1 MKSRKI
7 GLFFIIYI
15 CVNIP
20 LCINFDNP
28 TINESQSQVKEEI
41 EELNLSDIAG
51 TDLYSENID
60 VYVAGNKSIIKQS
73 LFTNDT
79 SILSQFDT
87 RDPAFYKCNV
97 LISASNGITPA
108 IFPRLLT
115 EEGFSEQYEMSFNG
129 FSGFLYYDEELS
141 ETEAD
146 IRAERALE
154 IIRRKFQIDLILVNV
169 TEPNYYP
176 FIGHVPNWKVY
187 INEIMLNLPKDGYWD
202 ALDIDRITSKE
213 YNQNYHLSSTYFLV
227 NSLDILEKDIYDLT
241 SQVNFNLDSLDLSFL
256 DNLEIENIFDA
267 FLGLNETLG
276 IDTNQTGFE
285 GFSELFSSLS
295 FSNDSH
301 YTNLML
307 QYEGVEN
314 AVQIIGNDEY
324 SFNLW
329 DAMGYEGDE
338 LKPSKKIFIA
348 LVGAFM
354 SSIDVSIL
362 CSDIIDNTPN
372 YFELSDFL
380 LEQLGLLLYYADVD
394 IDFQTLQDYSFDL
407 LWIDFGGIK
416 KSYVLPINL
425 NDSLDYINFLP
436 QLGFQGIS
444 GIITGLFNPI
454 SSFIID
460 YKISNSEP
468 NLMITKDLVNGNASY
483 GIYNNYDFNITI
495 ENVGNETA
503 WGVPTLFPLELEQI
517 FTLIGGPLGGELMD
531 SIWEVVRVEYSGQY
545 DSLEDFFNFD
555 EKPRIFYLDS
565 LGSGLVDT
573 YFPDLTNLSNYY
585 PYNEKMDNVI
595 DIISIG
601 YPQLIN
607 ALSILG
613 VTTAELK
620 EIFTNEFSIWND
632 DNWIL
637 EPGERISYIYSNF
650 SIEGFDTFTPFYNY
664 SFIIDDLY
672 PQLPAVISGSSL
684 DGTDPRMAINLDNES
699 WNITSQEKYV
709 NYHEIEVQFLFQN
722 TTYINYHNKSLDR
735 VSILINLT
743 DQQNSLTL
751 EIFNFSSGRFEDISP
766 YFESQEND
774 TTRYSFIKNKAS
786 LEWLF
791 DSPSRINHTI
801 VFRLIGSESSS
812 FNISLNYLEVELSYR
827 DINHYEASRSR
838 AIYSTSSGEVQYVRH
853 SNSISLS
860 TYDMASIIIFA
871 ELSKYNSKE
880 GEINIYT
887 LNFKNVGS
895 QIAYD
900 LNISMLIPGIMN
912 DYINFTLYENH
923 LYFYLDELAP
933 LEQRTIQMKF
943 YTPNSGT
950 INSLLLVYNNTEK
963 IKNLDS
969 YTISTRTNEVFYS
982 ASIDYEKTKP
992 FLNTIQFSYNP
1003 AIENPIIGEF
1013 FNISIDVQNNS
1024 PSKLNISNLSINLQ
1038 DNYAALRIIQN
1049 DLFNITNIQYGEEIS
1064 YNITLKKLDWKGYYY
1079 PPINYLDT
1087 DVSRLIQISQSTP
1100 AILGNINLTIIKEI
1114 DKNQAEIG
1122 DILEVTLIVVNT
1134 GNICIKGLR
1143 LSDVTSFTRIEF
1155 ALVEGKLMDE
1165 IDLINPGENKT
1176 FTYKI
1181 KAMSQNL
1188 VKLNP
1193 SSIQFY
1199 YLHQVKISSNTVDV
1213 KIIIPVQTQS
1223 LFIIAPTLLA
1233 LLIVA
1238 IYFYQSKRY
1247 NVKKYEIHRNENILF
1262 RIKGVDAILRVEKT
1276 LKDYLIEISL
1286 DESKGIKDKL
1296 SPIPGGEQDQ

>member
-1 MKSRKI
+1 MKSWKI
-7 GLFFIIYI
+7 RLYFIIYI
-15 CVNIP
+15 CLCIP
-20 LCINFDNP
+20 LSINFKNP
-28 TINESQSQVKEEI
+28 IKNESQIQVKEDI
-41 EELNLSDIAG
+41 EELKLSDIAG

-115 EEGFSEQYEMSFNG
+115 EDGFSDQYEMSFNG
-129 FSGFLYYDEELS
+129 FSGFLYYDEVLS

-154 IIRRKFQIDLILVNV
+154 IIRRKFQMDLILVNV

-176 FIGHVPNWKVY
+176 FIGHVPDWNVY
-187 INEIMLNLPKDGYWD
+187 INEIMLNLPKDGYWN
-202 ALDIDRITSKE
+202 ALDINRITSKE

-227 NSLDILEKDIYDLT
+227 SSLDILEKDIYDLT
-241 SQVNFNLDSLDLSFL
+241 SQVNFNLDSLDLSYL
-256 DNLEIENIFDA
+256 ENLELENIFDI
-267 FLGLNETLG
+267 FSGLNETQ
-276 IDTNQTGFE
+276 DTNQTGFE
-285 GFSELFSSLS
+285 DFSALFGGLSLS
-295 FSNDSH
+295 NESH
-301 YTNLML
+301 YTNLMI

-314 AVQIIGNDEY
+314 AIQTIGNNKY

-329 DAMGYEGDE
+329 DALGYEGDE
-338 LKPSKKIFIA
+338 LKPSDKIFIA
-348 LVGAFM
+348 LTGAFLTN
-354 SSIDVSIL
+354 IDVSIL
-362 CSDIIDNTPN
+362 CSDIIDSTPN
-372 YFELSDFL
+372 YFELYEFL
-380 LEQLGLLLYYADVD
+380 LEQIGLLLYYADVD
-394 IDFQTLQDYSFDL
+394 IDLQTLQDYSFDL

-416 KSYVLPINL
+416 RSYVSPINL
-425 NDSLDYINFLP
+425 DDSLDFINFLP
-436 QLGFQGIS
+436 QLGFQGIP
-444 GIITGLFNPI
+444 GIMTGLFNPI
-454 SSFIID
+454 SNFIID
-460 YKISNSEP
+460 YNISNSEP
-468 NLMITKDLVNGNASY
+468 NLIITKDLVNGNASY
-483 GIYNNYDFNITI
+483 GAYNNYDFNITV

-503 WGVPTLFPLELEQI
+503 WGVPTLFPLQLEEI

-531 SIWEVVRVEYSGQY
+531 AIWDVVRVEYYGQY

-573 YFPDLTNLSNYY
+573 YFPNLNNLSNYY
-585 PYNEKMDNVI
+585 PYNDKMDNVI
-595 DIISIG
+595 DILISG
-601 YPQLIN
+601 YPIIN

-613 VTTAELK
+613 VTSDDLK
-620 EIFTNEFSIWND
+620 EIFTNEYSIWND

-637 EPGERISYIYSNF
+637 EPGEMISYIYSNF
-650 SIEGFDTFTPFYNY
+650 SIEEFDTFTPFYSY
-664 SFIIDDLY
+664 GFIIDDTF

-684 DGTDPRMAINLDNES
+684 DGTDPNMALSLDNES
-699 WNITSQEKYV
+699 WNITSQEKFV

-722 TTYINYHNKSLDR
+722 TTQINYLNKSLDR

-743 DQQNSLTL
+743 DQQNSSTL
-751 EIFNFSSGRFEDISP
+751 EIFNFSSGQFESISSF
-766 YFESQEND
+766 FESQEND

-786 LEWLF
+786 LDWLF

-827 DINHYEASRSR
+827 DINHYDASRSR
-838 AIYSTSSGEVQYVRH
+838 VIYSTISGEVQNVRH

-871 ELSKYNSKE
+871 ELSKSNTKV
-880 GEINIYT
+880 GEVNTYT

-900 LNISMLIPGIMN
+900 LNISLLIPGIMN
-912 DYINFTLYENH
+912 DYINFTLNENH

-933 LEQRTIQMKF
+933 LEQRTIQMEF

-950 INSLLLVYNNTEK
+950 INSLQLDYNNTEK

-969 YTISTRTNEVFYS
+969 YTITTRTNEVFYT
-982 ASIDYEKTKP
+982 ARIDYENTKP
-992 FLNTIQFSYNP
+992 FLNTIKFLFNP
-1003 AIENPIIGEF
+1003 SIENPIIGEF
-1013 FNISIDVQNNS
+1013 FNISIDVQNDS
-1024 PSKLNISNLSINLQ
+1024 PSRLNISNLSLNLK
-1038 DNYAALRIIQN
+1038 DNYGALRIIQN
-1049 DLFNITNIQYGEEIS
+1049 EIYNITNIQYGETFS
-1064 YNITLKKLDWKGYYY
+1064 YNITLKKLDWNGYYY
-1079 PPINYLDT
+1079 PPINYVDSYNSNL
-1087 DVSRLIQISQSTP
+1087 LQISQSRP
-1100 AILGNINLTIIKEI
+1100 AILGNINLTITKEI
-1114 DKNQAEIG
+1114 DKNQVEIG
-1122 DILEVTLIVVNT
+1122 DIIEVTLIVVNT
-1134 GNICIKGLR
+1134 GNICVKGLS
-1143 LSDVTSFTRIEF
+1143 LSDDTSFTRIDF
-1155 ALVEGKLMDE
+1155 ALVEGKLINK

-1181 KAMSQNL
+1181 KAISQNL

-1193 SSIQFY
+1193 SSIHIY
-1199 YLHQVKISSNTVDV
+1199 YLHQVRISSNTVDV
-1213 KIIIPVQTQS
+1213 KIIIPFQTQI
-1223 LFIIAPTLLA
+1223 LFIIVPTTLA

-1238 IYFYQSKRY
+1238 MYLYQSKRY
-1247 NVKKYEIHRNENILF
+1247 NVKKYEISRNENILF
-1262 RIKGVDAILRVEKT
+1262 RVKGVDAILRVEKT
-1276 LKDYLIEISL
+1276 LKDYFHKISK
-1286 DESKGIKDKL
+1286 DESKGIIDKL

>member
-1 MKSRKI
+1 MKLWKI

-15 CVNIP
+15 CLNIP
-20 LCINFDNP
+20 LSINFYNP
-28 TINESQSQVKEEI
+28 ITNESKGAVKEDI
-41 EELNLSDIAG
+41 EELKSSDIAG

-108 IFPRLLT
+108 IFPRVLT
-115 EEGFSEQYEMSFNG
+115 EEGFSEQYAMSFNG
-129 FSGFLYYDEELS
+129 FSGFLYYDQDLS
-141 ETEAD
+141 KNEAD

-154 IIRRKFQIDLILVNV
+154 IIRRKFQMDLILVNV

-176 FIGHVPNWKVY
+176 FIGHVPDWNVY
-187 INEIMLNLPKDGYWD
+187 IDQITLNLPKDGYWD
-202 ALDIDRITSKE
+202 AFDIDRITSNE
-213 YNQNYHLSSTYFLV
+213 YNQNHHLSSTYFLI
-227 NSLDILEKDIYDLT
+227 NSLDILDRDIYNLT
-241 SQVNFNLDSLDLSFL
+241 NQVNFNLESLDLSYL
-256 DNLEIENIFDA
+256 ENLEVENIFDA
-267 FLGLNETLG
+267 FSGLNETLG
-276 IDTNQTGFE
+276 IDTNQSGFA
-285 GFSELFSSLS
+285 GFSDLFSSLS

-301 YTNLML
+301 YTNLMI
-307 QYEGVEN
+307 QYEGCDN
-314 AVQIIGNDEY
+314 AVKKIGKDEY

-348 LVGAFM
+348 LIGAFM
-354 SSIDVSIL
+354 SNIEVSIL
-362 CSDIIDNTPN
+362 GSDIIDTTPN

-380 LEQLGLLLYYADVD
+380 LEQLGLLFYYADVN
-394 IDFQTLQDYSFDL
+394 IDFQALQNYSFDL
-407 LWIDFGGIK
+407 LWVDSGGIK

-425 NDSLDYINFLP
+425 NNSLDYINFLP
-436 QLGFQGIS
+436 QLGFQGIP
-444 GIITGLFNPI
+444 GIMTGLFNPL
-454 SSFIID
+454 SDLIID
-460 YKISNSEP
+460 FKISNSEP
-468 NLMITKDLVNGNASY
+468 NLMVTKDLVNQNASY
-483 GIYNNYDFNITI
+483 GIYNNYDFNITV

-503 WGVPTLFPLELEQI
+503 WGVPTLFPFELEQV

-531 SIWEVVRVEYSGQY
+531 SIWEVVRLEYPGQY

-565 LGSGLVDT
+565 LGSGLIDK
-573 YFPDLTNLSNYY
+573 YFPNLNNLSNYY
-585 PYNEKMDNVI
+585 PYNDKMNNVI

-620 EIFTNEFSIWND
+620 DIFTNEDSIWND
-632 DNWIL
+632 ENWIL
-637 EPGERISYIYSNF
+637 EPGKKLSYIYSNF
-650 SIEGFDTFTPFYNY
+650 SIEALDTFTPFYNY
-664 SFIIDDLY
+664 SFIIDDGF

-684 DGTDPRMAINLDNES
+684 DDTDPNMAQNLDNES

-722 TTYINYHNKSLDR
+722 TSYINYYNKTLDR

-743 DQQNSLTL
+743 DPQNSLTL
-751 EIFNFSSGRFEDISP
+751 EIFNFSSGQFEDLSP
-766 YFESQEND
+766 YFESQQNN
-774 TTRYSFIKNKAS
+774 TTRYSFIKNKNS
-786 LEWLF
+786 LDWLF
-791 DSPSRINHTI
+791 DLPSRINHTI

-812 FNISLNYLEVELSYR
+812 FNISLNYIGVELSYR
-827 DINHYEASRSR
+827 DINYYDASRTR
-838 AIYSTSSGEVQYVRH
+838 VIYSTSNENVQYVRH

-871 ELSKYNSKE
+871 ELSKYNANI
-880 GEINIYT
+880 GEIVTYT
-887 LNFKNVGS
+887 LNFKNIGS

-900 LNISMLIPGIMN
+900 LNFSMLIPGIMN
-912 DYINFTLYENH
+912 DYINFTSYENH
-923 LYFYLDELAP
+923 LYFYLDNLAP
-933 LEQRTIQMKF
+933 LEQQRIQMKF

-950 INSLLLVYNNTEK
+950 INSLQLIYNNTEK

-969 YTISTRTNEVFYS
+969 HAITTRANEVFYTTR
-982 ASIDYEKTKP
+982 IDYEKTKP
-992 FLNTIQFSYNP
+992 FLNTIQILYNP
-1003 AIENPIIGEF
+1003 KIDNPMIDEF
-1013 FNISIDVQNNS
+1013 FNISIYIQNNS
-1024 PSKLNISNLSINLQ
+1024 PSRTNISNLAINLQ
-1038 DNYAALRIIQN
+1038 DNYESLRIIQN
-1049 DLFNITNIQYGEEIS
+1049 ELFNIPYIQYGQNFS
-1064 YNITLKKLDWKGYYY
+1064 YDITLKKLDWKGYYY
-1079 PPINYLDT
+1079 PPINYLNT
-1087 DVSRLIQISQSTP
+1087 HNSRLIQISQSTA

-1122 DILEVTLIVVNT
+1122 DILQVTITVVNT
-1134 GNICIKGLR
+1134 GNICVKNLR
-1143 LSDVTSFTRIEF
+1143 LNDEISFTRIEF
-1155 ALVEGKLMDE
+1155 ALVEGKLMDV
-1165 IDLINPGENKT
+1165 IDLINPDENIT

-1181 KAMSQNL
+1181 KAVSQSL
-1188 VKLNP
+1188 VSLNP

-1199 YLHQVKISSNTVDV
+1199 YLHQVKIASNIVDI

-1223 LFIIAPTLLA
+1223 LFIIIPTLLT
-1233 LLIVA
+1233 LSIIV

-1247 NVKKYEIHRNENILF
+1247 SVKKYETHRNENILF
-1262 RIKGVDAILRVEKT
+1262 RSKGVDAILRVDKM
-1276 LKDYLIEISL
+1276 LNDYFL
-1286 DESKGIKDKL
+1286 ESFHDGNKGIKDKL
-1296 SPIPGGEQDQ
+1296 SPIPRGDPDQ

>member
-1 MKSRKI
+1 MKSWKI
-7 GLFFIIYI
+7 GLFFIICI
-15 CVNIP
+15 CLSIP
-20 LCINFDNP
+20 LSINFDIP
-28 TINESQSQVKEEI
+28 IVNESQNEVKEDI
-41 EELNLSDIAG
+41 EELKLSDIAG

-97 LISASNGITPA
+97 LISASNGINPA

-115 EEGFSEQYEMSFNG
+115 EDGFSDQYEMSFNG
-129 FSGFLYYDEELS
+129 FSGFLYYDEDLS
-141 ETEAD
+141 ETEAE

-176 FIGHVPNWKVY
+176 FIGHVPDWNVY
-187 INEIMLNLPKDGYWD
+187 INEIMLNLPKDGYWN

-213 YNQNYHLSSTYFLV
+213 YNQNYHLSSTYFLI

-267 FLGLNETLG
+267 LSGLNETLG

-301 YTNLML
+301 YTNLMI

-314 AVQIIGNDEY
+314 AIQTIGNNEY

-338 LKPSKKIFIA
+338 LKPSDKIFIA
-348 LVGAFM
+348 LTGAFL
-354 SSIDVSIL
+354 SNIDVSIL
-362 CSDIIDNTPN
+362 CSDIIDSTPN
-372 YFELSDFL
+372 YFELYEFL
-380 LEQLGLLLYYADVD
+380 LEQIGLLLYYADVD
-394 IDFQTLQDYSFDL
+394 VDLQTLQDYSFDL

-416 KSYVLPINL
+416 RSYVSPINL
-425 NDSLDYINFLP
+425 DDSLDYINFLP
-436 QLGFQGIS
+436 QLGFQGIP
-444 GIITGLFNPI
+444 GIMTGLFNPI
-454 SSFIID
+454 SNFIID
-460 YKISNSEP
+460 YNISNSEP
-468 NLMITKDLVNGNASY
+468 NLMITKDLVNENASY
-483 GIYNNYDFNITI
+483 GVYNNFDFNITI
-495 ENVGNETA
+495 KNVGNETA
-503 WGVPTLFPLELEQI
+503 WGVPTLFPLELEEI
-517 FTLIGGPLGGELMD
+517 FTLIGGPLSGELMD
-531 SIWEVVRVEYSGQY
+531 AIWEVVRVEYLGQY

-573 YFPDLTNLSNYY
+573 YFPDLYNLSNYY

-620 EIFTNEFSIWND
+620 EIFTNEYSIWND

-637 EPGERISYIYSNF
+637 KPGERFSYIYSNF

-664 SFIIDDLY
+664 SFIIDNSF

-684 DGTDPRMAINLDNES
+684 DSTDPNMAITLDDES
-699 WNITSQEKYV
+699 WNITSEEKFV
-709 NYHEIEVQFLFQN
+709 NRHEIEVQFLFQN
-722 TTYINYHNKSLDR
+722 TTYINFYNKSLDR

-743 DQQNSLTL
+743 DQLNSLTL
-751 EIFNFSSGRFEDISP
+751 EIFNFSSGQFEDIAP
-766 YFESQEND
+766 YFESQENG

-791 DSPSRINHTI
+791 DTPSRINHSI
-801 VFRLIGSESSS
+801 VFRLVGSESSP

-827 DINHYEASRSR
+827 DINHYDASRSR
-838 AIYSTSSGEVQYVRH
+838 VIYSTSSGEVQYVRH

-871 ELSKYNSKE
+871 ELSKYNTKI
-880 GEINIYT
+880 GEINTYT

-895 QIAYD
+895 QTAYD
-900 LNISMLIPGIMN
+900 LNISMLIPGILN
-912 DYINFTLYENH
+912 DYINFTLYGNH

-933 LEQRTIQMKF
+933 LERRMIQLEF
-943 YTPNSGT
+943 YTPNSAL
-950 INSLLLVYNNTEK
+950 INSLQLDYNNTEK

-969 YTISTRTNEVFYS
+969 YTITTRTNEVFYT
-982 ASIDYEKTKP
+982 ARIDYEKTKP
-992 FLNTIQFSYNP
+992 FLNTIQILYNP
-1003 AIENPIIGEF
+1003 TIENPIIGEF

-1024 PSKLNISNLSINLQ
+1024 PSRLNISNLLINLQ

-1049 DLFNITNIQYGEEIS
+1049 ELYNITNIQYGEKFS
-1064 YNITLKKLDWKGYYY
+1064 YNITLKKLDWNGYYY

-1087 DVSRLIQISQSTP
+1087 HNSRLVQISQSTP
-1100 AILGNINLTIIKEI
+1100 AILGTINLTITKEI
-1114 DKNQAEIG
+1114 DKNQVEIM
-1122 DILEVTLIVVNT
+1122 DIIEVTLIIVNT
-1134 GNICIKGLR
+1134 GNICVKGLR
-1143 LSDVTSFTRIEF
+1143 LIDETSFTRLDF
-1155 ALVEGKLMDE
+1155 ALVEGKLMNE
-1165 IDLINPGENKT
+1165 IGLINPGENKT

-1181 KAMSQNL
+1181 KAISQNL

-1193 SSIQFY
+1193 SSIQLY
-1199 YLHQVKISSNTVDV
+1199 YLHQVKISSNIVDV
-1213 KIIIPVQTQS
+1213 KIIIPVQTQI
-1223 LFIIAPTLLA
+1223 LFIIAPTALA
-1233 LLIVA
+1233 LLIMA
-1238 IYFYQSKRY
+1238 IYLYQSKRY
-1247 NVKKYEIHRNENILF
+1247 NVKKYEISRNENILF
-1262 RIKGVDAILRVEKT
+1262 RVKGVDAILRVEKT
-1276 LKDYLIEISL
+1276 LKDYFHEISK
-1286 DESKGIKDKL
+1286 DESKGIIDKL